1 MSALRLINDTT
12 ATTVSS
18 LSITDVFSSD
28 FKIYKIA
35 IPSFKTSIVS
45 AIGWRFINSSG
56 STVTTNNYF
65 KATRVKRSYNTFQS
79 DNVNA
84 NYFFQMGN
92 SDGTNNSTTNIVWL
106 YNPYQNS
113 EWTFISQQNSD
124 MTTSGQLGF
133 SAIGVLK
140 ETTSITGLNLYSN
153 AGGNFDINVK
163 IYGLRIS

>member
-35 IPSFKTSIVS
+35 IPSFKSSVAG

-56 STVTTNNYF
+56 SIIASNYF
-65 KATRVKRSYNTFQS
+65 KATRVKRSYNIFQA
-79 DNVNA
+79 DNVNTT
-84 NYFFQMGN
+84 YFFQMGD
-92 SDGTNNSTTNIVWL
+92 SDGTNNSTSNIVWL

-113 EWTFISQQNSD
+113 EWTFISHQE
-124 MTTSGQLGF
+124 SGMATLGQIGYTG
-133 SAIGVLK
+133 IGVLK
-140 ETTSITGLNLYSN
+140 ETSSITGLNFYN
-153 AGGNFDINVK
+153 NTGGNFDINVK